1 MPVLTPLQVL
11 DQHNYTAS
19 NAIVIN
25 DGRGQAGLIAAEWL
39 LERGC
44 NVEIISEDI
53 AVANDLDP
61 TNRNAW
67 YERLGREG
75 GVFTPQM
82 IVDQVKGGVVHL
94 KHLYSLVSSER
105 YSIDLLVDWNG
116 CRSENQLRNFAESI
130 NEGHKLYSIGD
141 CVSPR
146 GVELAMAEA
155 LNVAEVV

>member
-1 MPVLTPLQVL
+1 
-11 DQHNYTAS
+11 
-19 NAIVIN
+19 
-25 DGRGQAGLIAAEWL
+25 
-39 LERGC
+39 
-44 NVEIISEDI
+44 
-53 AVANDLDP
+53 
-61 TNRNAW
+61 
-67 YERLGREG
+67 
-75 GVFTPQM
+75 M